1 MNYSVFQFFNRFVW
15 ARSMYIMYPINDMVI
30 IAWMKIS
37 TRFIWE
43 IKLFKKGSHVKFTI
57 MLKVFNPWTEIL
69 RSFAESIR
77 LFCVTYTIFRFCPL
91 NANDRTVWSLLY
103 KKIVCFQI
111 KYRYFFANDLLLFA
125 IEYNT
130 NRIIRSSYLSHL

>member
-91 NANDRTVWSLLY
+91 YANEHTVWSLLY
-103 KKIVCFQI
+103 EKIVCFQMN
-111 KYRYFFANDLLLFA
+111 YRYFFANDLLLFA